1 MIQFRDREDAG
12 RRLAQLLVGKKI
24 EHPIVL
30 GIPRGGVPVALEVAR
45 ALRGELGVVVARKLR
60 APGQP
65 ELAIGAVS
73 STGVAYINHRLAEE
87 CGADERYLAD
97 EQARQTEEASRRE
110 AEFDGHRH
118 APVSGR
124 TVIVVDDGIA
134 TGATAIAA
142 LRSMRWAGAKR
153 VIFAVPVGPPETIET
168 MRREADEVYCL
179 AVEPD
184 FFAIGQFYA
193 DFRPF
198 ENDEVRKVL
207 DEFERGASA
216 VQRRRATIRRDGVN
230 LAALL
235 AVPPGSGASPC
246 VVFIHGLGSGKDSPR
261 NTVIAERLLDAG
273 FATLLFDLSGHGES
287 DDDPRGDEAFGDDLT
302 AVYNWVQ
309 AQPGIDATQ
318 LMLAGS
324 SMGGVVAAEAVRGG
338 RLKPPP
344 VAVVLRAP
352 PVGPGDLDTITTP
365 TLVVVGS
372 HDPLLATVEMAAAA
386 SPAARLSVIPRAGH
400 LFEEPGALDE
410 VLDRTVAFLQL
421 NVRLPAATKG
431 K

>member
-12 RRLAQLLVGKKI
+12 RRLAQLLAGKRI

-30 GIPRGGVPVALEVAR
+30 GIPRGGVPVAAEVAKV
-45 ALRGELGVVVARKLR
+45 LRGELGVVVARKLR

-73 STGVAYINHRLAEE
+73 SNGVAYINHRLAEE
-87 CGADERYLAD
+87 CGADDRYLVE
-97 EQARQTEEASRRE
+97 EQVRQAEEASRRE

-142 LRSMRWAGAKR
+142 IRSMKWAGAKR
-153 VIFAVPVGPPETIET
+153 VILAVPVGPPDTIEAL
-168 MRREADEVYCL
+168 RREADEVHCL

-184 FFAIGQFYA
+184 FYAIGQFYI
-193 DFRPF
+193 DFRQI
-198 ENDEVRKVL
+198 EDAEVRKVL
-207 DEFERGASA
+207 DEFERATSE
-216 VQRRRATIRRDGVN
+216 VQRRRATIRRDSVD

-235 AVPPGSGASPC
+235 AVPPGLAASPC
-246 VVFIHGLGSGKDSPR
+246 VVFVHGLGSGKDSPR
-261 NTVIAERLLDAG
+261 NMVIAERLLDAG

-287 DDDPRGDEAFGDDLT
+287 DDDPRGNEAFGDDLT
-302 AVYNWVQ
+302 AVYKWVQ

-324 SMGGVVAAEAVRGG
+324 SMGGVVAAEAVRNG
-338 RLKPPP
+338 RLEPPP
-344 VAVVLRAP
+344 VGMVLRAP
-352 PVGPGDLDTITTP
+352 PVEPGDLDPITTP
-365 TLVVVGS
+365 MLVVVGS
-372 HDPLLATVEMAAAA
+372 RDPLLPNVEMAAAGCP
-386 SPAARLSVIPRAGH
+386 SARIAVIPQAGH
-400 LFEEPGALDE
+400 LFEEPGALDD
-410 VLDRTVAFLQL
+410 VLNRTLAFLQSA
-421 NVRLPAATKG
+421 VRLPAATKG
-431 K
+431 M